1 MCDLHNLKHLVPP
14 ILRPKTVR
22 SKMTARMQK
31 MEGGKGA
38 ADHPET
44 RDTYKIAYIIH
55 FLLGAGNLLPWN
67 AFITAID
74 YFGYLYP
81 TKHIE
86 KVFSVAYMSS
96 SVLVLLIVVSWGG
109 WSKQLSY
116 RLRMNMGFCI
126 FVLSLMVA
134 PLIDWSSS
142 GSGPEGR
149 SNGAYGV
156 TVASVVVCG
165 IADGLVGGS
174 LIGAAGKLPKQYM
187 QAVFAGTASSG
198 VLISILR
205 IITKASLPQNP
216 QRLRTSA
223 HFYFIVSAIIL
234 LCCALSSNLLYKL
247 PVMEQLY
254 KLAPDDSL
262 FPKPKFRAVARK
274 IRWPAFGVLM
284 IYIVTLSIFP
294 GFIAEDLSSKLL
306 KDWYPVLLI
315 TIYNVA
321 DFTGKSLTAIY
332 VLKSIKK
339 ATWGCILRLV
349 FYPLFAACLN
359 GPKWLK
365 TEVPVAILTFMLGV
379 TNGYLTSV
387 LMILAPMAVSVSEA
401 ELSAIAMVV
410 FLGIGLVGGSV
421 IGWFWII

>member
-1 MCDLHNLKHLVPP
+1 MKHLVPP
-14 ILRPKTVR
+14 ILRPKTV
-22 SKMTARMQK
+22 SNKMTARMQK
-31 MEGGKGA
+31 MEGEKGA

-109 WSKQLSY
+109 WSKHLSY

-149 SNGAYGV
+149 SNVAYGV

-165 IADGLVGGS
+165 IADGLIGGS

-198 VLISILR
+198 
-205 IITKASLPQNP
+205 II
-216 QRLRTSA
+216 
-223 HFYFIVSAIIL
+223 
-234 LCCALSSNLLYKL
+234 
-247 PVMEQLY
+247 
-254 KLAPDDSL
+254 
-262 FPKPKFRAVARK
+262 
-274 IRWPAFGVLM
+274 
-284 IYIVTLSIFP
+284 
-294 GFIAEDLSSKLL
+294 
-306 KDWYPVLLI
+306 
-315 TIYNVA
+315 
-321 DFTGKSLTAIY
+321 
-332 VLKSIKK
+332 
-339 ATWGCILRLV
+339 
-349 FYPLFAACLN
+349 
-359 GPKWLK
+359 
-365 TEVPVAILTFMLGV
+365 
-379 TNGYLTSV
+379 
-387 LMILAPMAVSVSEA
+387 
-401 ELSAIAMVV
+401 
-410 FLGIGLVGGSV
+410 
-421 IGWFWII
+421 